1 MESIE
6 LAAYAKINLGL
17 DVVRRLE
24 NGYHEVKMVMQTIGL
39 HDTLRL
45 EKTKEGI
52 ALFVDSSEAP
62 ADENNLAYK
71 AARLLKE
78 HCGVAEG
85 ISIHLQ
91 KRIPVAAG
99 MAGGSTDAAAVLK
112 GMNRLFSLGL
122 SEEELCGIGVRLG
135 ADVPYCI
142 MGGTALAEGIGEKLT
157 VLPDAP
163 DSVVLVAKPPVSVST
178 KYVYETLRLS
188 EIEKHP
194 DIDGMV
200 RAVRKGSLAGIVS
213 RMENVLESVTEK
225 EYSVI
230 TGIKHFMEENGA
242 KKALMSGSGPT
253 VFGIYEDRADAE
265 KAAEKL
271 LVRESCVQAAVTAF
285 QRKE

>member
-142 MGGTALAEGIGEKLT
+142 MAVSYTHLT
-157 VLPDAP
+157 LP
-163 DSVVLVAKPPVSVST
+163 T
-178 KYVYETLRLS
+178 K
-188 EIEKHP
+188 
-194 DIDGMV
+194 
-200 RAVRKGSLAGIVS
+200 
-213 RMENVLESVTEK
+213 
-225 EYSVI
+225 
-230 TGIKHFMEENGA
+230 
-242 KKALMSGSGPT
+242 
-253 VFGIYEDRADAE
+253 
-265 KAAEKL
+265 
-271 LVRESCVQAAVTAF
+271 
-285 QRKE
+285 